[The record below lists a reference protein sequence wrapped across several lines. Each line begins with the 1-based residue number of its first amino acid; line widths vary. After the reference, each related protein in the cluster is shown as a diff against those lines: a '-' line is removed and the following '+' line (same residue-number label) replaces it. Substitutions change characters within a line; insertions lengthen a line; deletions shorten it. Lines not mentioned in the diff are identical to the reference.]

1 MTTTIYIADYLL
13 PIDAPPIVNGAV
25 AVRGTQ
31 IIAVGETAA
40 VRAQLASQPYQT
52 VTLARCALLPGLVN
66 VHTHL
71 ELTLLR
77 NYLNNLNFTDWIAQL
92 IKTRAGWTIPELEI
106 AAIYGACEALRAGI
120 TTIADTG
127 SSGATLTG
135 MITVGLR
142 GIFYQE
148 TFGSDTRQAGKS
160 LALLQTQVADYQAQL
175 AKLPSTRVQVG
186 VSPHAPY
193 SVSAALFQ
201 AVAHYA
207 QQEQL
212 PLAIHI
218 AESMAETALIRD
230 GKGVFAEQLRQRGIE
245 VIPQNCSVIQYLA
258 DNRVLNV
265 PPLLI
270 HSVQVDDYDLALIKA
285 AGASI
290 AHCPKSNA
298 WFGHGR
304 APLEKIQDLAI
315 PVALG
320 SDSVASNNL
329 CDLWEEA
336 RSALFIHQAANRKI
350 GLTARQLLQMLTLDG
365 AKVLGLATQIGSLTV
380 GKQADFI
387 AVRLDD
393 ARHLPIYDIETT
405 LIYCASGQDVCL
417 TVIAGQPIYRDGVI
431 STVNDQAIKTE
442 FQAIAQKLL
451 QQ

>member
-1 MTTTIYIADYLL
+1 
-13 PIDAPPIVNGAV
+13 
-25 AVRGTQ
+25 
-31 IIAVGETAA
+31 
-40 VRAQLASQPYQT
+40 
-52 VTLARCALLPGLVN
+52 
-66 VHTHL
+66 
-71 ELTLLR
+71 
-77 NYLNNLNFTDWIAQL
+77 
-92 IKTRAGWTIPELEI
+92 
-106 AAIYGACEALRAGI
+106 
-120 TTIADTG
+120 
-127 SSGATLTG
+127 
-135 MITVGLR
+135 
-142 GIFYQE
+142 
-148 TFGSDTRQAGKS
+148 
-160 LALLQTQVADYQAQL
+160 
-175 AKLPSTRVQVG
+175 
-186 VSPHAPY
+186 
-193 SVSAALFQ
+193 
-201 AVAHYA
+201 
-207 QQEQL
+207 
-212 PLAIHI
+212 
-218 AESMAETALIRD
+218 
-230 GKGVFAEQLRQRGIE
+230 
-245 VIPQNCSVIQYLA
+245 
-258 DNRVLNV
+258 VLNV

-387 AVRLDD
+387 AVRLDE